1 MVLLTTPLC
10 DFEMEMPN
18 FELQNVDGKYVKS
31 SNIKGSNGTLI
42 MFICNHCPYVKAIIK
57 KIIET
62 TNKLEKIGIN
72 SVAIMPND
80 TQNYPEDSFENM
92 KIFAQKY
99 KFKFPYLIDSTQI
112 ISKEFGAV
120 CTPDFFGYN
129 TDNKLNYRGRIGEMK
144 NLKFAGR
151 KNDLFEAM
159 KQIAET
165 GRGPINQNASAGC
178 SIKWKS

>member
-62 TNKLEKIGIN
+62 TNKLK
-72 SVAIMPND
+72 
-80 TQNYPEDSFENM
+80 
-92 KIFAQKY
+92 K
-99 KFKFPYLIDSTQI
+99 
-112 ISKEFGAV
+112 
-120 CTPDFFGYN
+120 
-129 TDNKLNYRGRIGEMK
+129 
-144 NLKFAGR
+144 
-151 KNDLFEAM
+151 
-159 KQIAET
+159 
-165 GRGPINQNASAGC
+165 
-178 SIKWKS
+178 